1 MRKSTILYIV
11 SIFVVILFAACS
23 SAKNSQQTVAAQ
35 VQYETEPFKI
45 DGNNTDWQGPLNFWD
60 DKQAIAYSITND
72 NEWLYIRALSKNNN
86 TIQRILRGGL
96 TVYINHHGVTEEAGA
111 AAISFPT
118 GNRVKKDGVMLND
131 KPELQQN
138 IHIALSEVG
147 DYSLFGF
154 PDIKTPENFDY
165 GKPNPLGIELGIGLS
180 ASNELVYEAKLP
192 LASVMGRNEWLNPG
206 RKTIAVGFVI
216 ETVPGQEARRG
227 GGGVSIGGGFG
238 MGSFGS
244 GSGIG
249 ISIGSGSLA
258 NIGGRKKD
266 KPVKIWKEILLAKQ
280 PVTATP
286 KK

>member
-1 MRKSTILYIV
+1 MKKFTLTCFSFL
-11 SIFVVILFAACS
+11 FVAILFTACS
-23 SAKNSQQTVAAQ
+23 AARNSRQTIPEQAK
-35 VQYETEPFKI
+35 YEEETLKI

-72 NEWLYIRALSKNNN
+72 NEWLYIRALSKNNS

-111 AAISFPT
+111 AGISFPT

-192 LASVMGRNEWLNPG
+192 LASVMSKNEWLNPG
-206 RKTIAVGFVI
+206 RKNVAVGLVI
-216 ETVPGQEARRG
+216 ETVPGESARRG

-266 KPVKIWKEILLAKQ
+266 KPVKIWKEILLAR
-280 PVTATP
+280 PVP
-286 KK
+286 VK